1 MFTASPMCGSPGS
14 PTGPEPDLT
23 WENERNVALSKV
35 FLRRRFKFIEV
46 RQVRVK
52 SCCVL

>member
-1 MFTASPMCGSPGS
+1 MFTASPVCGSPGN

-23 WENERNVALSKV
+23 WENVALSKA

-52 SCCVL
+52 SRCVL